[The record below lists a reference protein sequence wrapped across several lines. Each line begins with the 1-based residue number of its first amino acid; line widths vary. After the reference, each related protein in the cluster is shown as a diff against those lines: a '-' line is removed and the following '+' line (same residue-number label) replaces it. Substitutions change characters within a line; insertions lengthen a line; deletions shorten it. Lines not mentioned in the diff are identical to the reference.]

1 MIRWVFSPDLQIAQ
15 SKRSAM
21 TAFNLIMF
29 VLPAAIIG
37 LALFLSFR
45 IKFRDNG

>member
-1 MIRWVFSPDLQIAQ
+1 
-15 SKRSAM
+15 M
-21 TAFNLIMF
+21 TAFYLIMF

-37 LALFLSFR
+37 LSLFLSFR